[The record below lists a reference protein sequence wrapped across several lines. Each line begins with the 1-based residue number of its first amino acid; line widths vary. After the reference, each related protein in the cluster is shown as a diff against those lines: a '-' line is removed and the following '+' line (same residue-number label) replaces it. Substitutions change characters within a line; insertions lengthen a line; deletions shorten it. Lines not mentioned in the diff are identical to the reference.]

1 MGDVDAMKLNL
12 GVKIFISFCVITLSI
27 IVVSVIGLNGMYSV
41 KNKYGEIVH
50 DNMPVETLVME
61 VRSINLEQVA
71 SVRGYMIYQEKQYT
85 DQYNSLSNRLNSVFQ
100 EIEEK
105 AKTSES
111 KKYLNDLKTVNSKYD
126 EGVQKIFD
134 KIENGNINEAVVLGT
149 TVKEHVEDIRRI
161 TEEWSTYIDD

>member
-1 MGDVDAMKLNL
+1 MKLNL

-85 DQYNSLSNRLNSVFQ
+85 DQYNSLFNRLNSVFQ

-105 AKTSES
+105 QRHQ
-111 KKYLNDLKTVNSKYD
+111 N
-126 EGVQKIFD
+126 QK
-134 KIENGNINEAVVLGT
+134 NILT
-149 TVKEHVEDIRRI
+149 T
-161 TEEWSTYIDD
+161 